1 MCCVFMVI
9 IVKKDLHY
17 KSKGLFVNVSI
28 NNRDLE
34 LKDY

>member
-1 MCCVFMVI
+1 MVI

-28 NNRDLE
+28 NNQDLE